1 MKLLIFGRSGQLAK
15 GLVTALQG
23 EHAFQV
29 TNLGRPDLD
38 LGDFAALKASIS
50 EARPE
55 MIINVAAYTAVD
67 EAEAN
72 PLEAYR
78 INAEALGIIGDAA
91 AAVDCPVVHISTD
104 YVFDGRKRHPYQ
116 PGDPPNPQTVY
127 GASKLAGERAL
138 TVTQPRHVII
148 RTSWLYGAEGG
159 NFVDTILRLGA
170 KCDRLS
176 VIDDQRGCPTTVD
189 DLADTI
195 IAITRR
201 IKIGRSS
208 DWGTFHYCGSGEATW
223 FSFAKAIFEEA
234 APYGWSIPIVQP
246 TTTAAFNAKAPR
258 PLYSVLDCSD
268 LCEAYGVR
276 QRDWRQGLSSVIARK
291 LSKMCQLQCEM

>member
-15 GLVTALQG
+15 ALATALQG

-29 TNLGRPDLD
+29 TILGRPDLD

-50 EARPE
+50 EARPD
-55 MIINVAAYTAVD
+55 MIINLAAYTAVD
-67 EAEAN
+67 EAEEN
-72 PLEAYR
+72 PLEAFR
-78 INAEALGIIGDAA
+78 INGEALGVIGDAA

-104 YVFDGRKRHPYQ
+104 YVFDGRKRHPYH
-116 PGDPPNPQTVY
+116 PDDPPNPRTVY

-138 TVTQPRHVII
+138 TATQPRHVII
-148 RTSWLYGAEGG
+148 RTSWLYGAEGA
-159 NFVDTILRLGA
+159 NFVDTMLRLGA
-170 KCDRLS
+170 TRDRLS

-195 IAITRR
+195 IAITRH
-201 IKIGRSS
+201 ITIGRSS

-234 APYGWSIPIVQP
+234 APHGWSIPIVQP
-246 TTTAAFNAKAPR
+246 TTTAAFNAKVPR
-258 PLYSVLDCSD
+258 PAYSVLDCSD
-268 LCEAYGVR
+268 LCEAYGVG
-276 QRDWRQGLSSVIARK
+276 QRDWRQGLSDVIARK
-291 LSKMCQLQCEM
+291 LSKMCQLQREM